1 PASRADL
8 AEHRVVGY
16 ESALTFVPPLRWL
29 AATGAR
35 VALRVTDT
43 LALAT
48 AIEEGIGLGVLPCFV
63 GDARSSLA
71 RVPFAGVH
79 RERIWAVVPTELKT
93 APGVRAMLDFVVAAF
108 KSEATALAGRG

>member
-1 PASRADL
+1 MI
-8 AEHRVVGY
+8 EHRVVGY
-16 ESALTFVPPLRWL
+16 ESALTFVPQLRWL

-63 GDARSSLA
+63 GDARPSLV

-79 RERIWAVVPTELKT
+79 RERIWAVVPTELKS

-108 KSEATALAGRG
+108 KTEAAALAGRG